1 MRIMAALFQ
10 YPAINAKLKALS
22 SKMLKEEDFQN
33 LIELNSVQEAFN
45 YLYDN
50 TYYHKD
56 LEDISGQEIHRR
68 QLELNLKKSLV
79 FSEDFLNKYLSSDLK
94 NFVEHYFKKFEIEDL
109 KIILRTILMEN
120 EEDYLSDNLIYIDRN
135 QKINFNNL
143 IQASSYEEIQEVLK
157 ELHYAEILDEFAEQY
172 QQNKNLFQIE
182 MTLDFHYFSRLN
194 DLAAEFSNKDQ
205 KYFNKIIGTQIDL
218 LNIQWIYRIKKYYNL
233 SSGEILN
240 YIIPFHFKITR
251 EELRKMSQVDN
262 PNNLV
267 KQISYAPYQRLL
279 EKAVEDVNNIFERF
293 FLNYIFMQ
301 LQQIKS
307 ESFFTISNILAYL
320 YLREYE
326 LRDIITIIEGIRYS
340 LPDDRI
346 KNFLIRKEV

>member
-1 MRIMAALFQ
+1 MCIRD
-10 YPAINAKLKALS
+10 S
-22 SKMLKEEDFQN
+22 
-33 LIELNSVQEAFN
+33 
-45 YLYDN
+45 
-50 TYYHKD
+50 
-56 LEDISGQEIHRR
+56 
-68 QLELNLKKSLV
+68 
-79 FSEDFLNKYLSSDLK
+79 
-94 NFVEHYFKKFEIEDL
+94 
-109 KIILRTILMEN
+109 
-120 EEDYLSDNLIYIDRN
+120 
-135 QKINFNNL
+135 
-143 IQASSYEEIQEVLK
+143 
-157 ELHYAEILDEFAEQY
+157 
-172 QQNKNLFQIE
+172 
-182 MTLDFHYFSRLN
+182 
-194 DLAAEFSNKDQ
+194 
-205 KYFNKIIGTQIDL
+205 
-218 LNIQWIYRIKKYYNL
+218 
-233 SSGEILN
+233 
-240 YIIPFHFKITR
+240 FKITR